1 MKCLIIASGQG
12 TRLASKADLKPL
24 ARLMGLPLIARVI
37 LRAQRAGVD
46 DFYVVTGYNSE
57 RLTDYLKRFG
67 SQRNIKITC
76 LYNDE
81 WHKEN
86 GISVLKAKN
95 MLREN
100 FILLMSDHI
109 FNEAII
115 TKLKNRGIKNDE
127 VMLAIDS
134 HIEQNY
140 FIDLDDVTKVYVKN
154 NRVLDIGKNID
165 TYNSFD
171 TGIFLCSPA
180 IFKAL
185 EDSIK
190 NGDTTLSDGMQVLAK
205 NGKAQTCEV
214 NDYYWIDIDDEV
226 RLKQAEEHLMRT
238 FLNKPSDG
246 VISRYINRPLSIR
259 ITKLLLRTKIHPNCI
274 SCLCFITSAV
284 AALFFF
290 LGGYVNLCIGALLA
304 QFSSILDGCDGEI
317 ARLKFLETEFGG
329 WLDAVLDRYA
339 DAILL
344 LGLTYHT
351 YQALGSTTW
360 IFIGILA
367 IIGSLINS
375 YTADTYDRTM
385 RRRGGYYLR
394 IGRDWRI
401 FLIFLGGLFNEPA
414 LALSAI
420 AAIMNIENTRRII
433 ALAPT

>member
-24 ARLMGLPLIARVI
+24 VRLLGLPLIARVI
-37 LRAQRAGVD
+37 LRTQRAGID

-57 RLTDYLKRFG
+57 RLTDYSKRFG
-67 SQRNIKITC
+67 RRRNIKITC

-95 MLREN
+95 TIKEN
-100 FILLMSDHI
+100 FILLMADHI

-115 TKLKNRGIKNDE
+115 TKLKNVGIKNDE

-134 HIEQNY
+134 HIDQNY
-140 FIDLDDVTKVYVKN
+140 FIDHDDVTKVYVKDSE
-154 NRVLDIGKNID
+154 VLDIGKNID
-165 TYNSFD
+165 TYNAFD

-185 EDSIK
+185 EESIK
-190 NGDTTLSDGMQVLAK
+190 KGETTLSDGVRILAK
-205 NGKAQTCEV
+205 KGKAKTCEI
-214 NDYYWIDIDDEV
+214 NDYYWIDVDDEV
-226 RLKQAEEHLMRT
+226 RLKQAEEQLTRT
-238 FLNKPSDG
+238 FLKKPSDG
-246 VISRYINRPLSIR
+246 IISRYINRPLSIR
-259 ITKLLLRTKIHPNCI
+259 ITKLLLKTKIHPNCI
-274 SCLCFITSAV
+274 SCFCLITSTV

-290 LGGYVNLCIGALLA
+290 LGGYVNLLIGAMLA

-351 YQALGSTTW
+351 YQAIGSVTW
-360 IFIGILA
+360 ISIGMVA

-375 YTADTYDRTM
+375 YTADKYDSTM

-401 FLIFLGGLFNEPA
+401 FLIFLGGLFNQPA
-414 LALSAI
+414 LALSVI
-420 AAIMNIENTRRII
+420 AAIMNVENIRRVVV
-433 ALAPT
+433 LAKA